1 MDTASAITKG
11 IAQFGP
17 PPSPG
22 GIAAIASAGIIG
34 VTQALAIAN
43 QKYQGG
49 TAPTMPSVSGGSG
62 GESMAGSSG
71 SSFTASTSPN
81 GTSTSGLL
89 QDAQTASQ
97 PVQVFVLEN
106 DISTTQNKVA
116 VQEQKSSF

>member
-1 MDTASAITKG
+1 
-11 IAQFGP
+11 
-17 PPSPG
+17 
-22 GIAAIASAGIIG
+22 
-34 VTQALAIAN
+34 
-43 QKYQGG
+43 
-49 TAPTMPSVSGGSG
+49 MPSVSGGGG

-71 SSFTASTSPN
+71 SSFTASTPTT

-106 DISTTQNKVA
+106 DISSTQNKVA

>member
-1 MDTASAITKG
+1 
-11 IAQFGP
+11 
-17 PPSPG
+17 
-22 GIAAIASAGIIG
+22 

-49 TAPTMPSVSGGSG
+49 TAPTMPSVSGGG
-62 GESMAGSSG
+62 GGGGGGSMAGTSA
-71 SSFTASTSPN
+71 SSFTASTPTT